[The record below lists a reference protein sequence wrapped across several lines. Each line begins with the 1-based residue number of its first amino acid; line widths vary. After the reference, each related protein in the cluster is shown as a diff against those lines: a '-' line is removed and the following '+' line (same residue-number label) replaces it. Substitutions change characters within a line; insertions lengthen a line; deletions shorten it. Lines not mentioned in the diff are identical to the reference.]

1 MRTPPVPIVLVV
13 EDHADTLDLIAE
25 MLGRLGY
32 QVRTAVTAAQAL
44 RSVAVDRPDAILLD
58 VKLPDAAGV
67 AGLEQLRRVLPAV
80 PIIMLTANTDA
91 AVARETLKRGAF
103 DYITKP
109 FDVDRVRSVLETALV
124 TSGS

>member
-1 MRTPPVPIVLVV
+1 MPIVLVV
-13 EDHADTLDLIAE
+13 EDHADTRELVAE
-25 MLGRLGY
+25 MLTRLSY
-32 QVRTAVTAAQAL
+32 QVRTAATAAQAL
-44 RSVAVDRPDAILLD
+44 RSVAAERPDAILLD

-67 AGLEQLRRVLPAV
+67 AGLEQLRKMLPAV

-91 AVARETLKRGAF
+91 VMARETLKRGAF

-109 FDVDRVRSVLETALV
+109 FDVDRLKSVLEAALA

>member
-1 MRTPPVPIVLVV
+1 MPIVLVV
-13 EDHADTLDLIAE
+13 EDHADTLDLVAE
-25 MLGRLGY
+25 MLGRLSY
-32 QVRTAVTAAQAL
+32 QVRTAVTAAQAV
-44 RSVAVDRPDAILLD
+44 RSVAAARPHAILLD

-103 DYITKP
+103 DYITKL
-109 FDVDRVRSVLETALV
+109 FDVDRVKSVLEAALA

>member
-1 MRTPPVPIVLVV
+1 MPIVLVV
-13 EDHADTLDLIAE
+13 EDHPDTLDLVAE
-25 MLGRLGY
+25 MLRRLGY
-32 QVRTAVTAAQAL
+32 QVRTAVTAEQAL
-44 RSVAVDRPDAILLD
+44 RSVAADRPDAILLD

-67 AGLEQLRRVLPAV
+67 AGLEQLRRVLPDV

-109 FDVDRVRSVLETALV
+109 FDVDRVRSVLEAALA

>member
-1 MRTPPVPIVLVV
+1 MPIVLVV

-25 MLGRLGY
+25 MLRRFGY
-32 QVRTAVTAAQAL
+32 QVRTAVTAAQAV
-44 RSVAVDRPDAILLD
+44 RSVAADRPDAILLD

-67 AGLEQLRRVLPAV
+67 AGLEQLRRVLPDV

-109 FDVDRVRSVLETALV
+109 FDVDRVRSVLEAALA

>member
-1 MRTPPVPIVLVV
+1 MPIVLVV

-25 MLGRLGY
+25 MLRRFSY
-32 QVRTAVTAAQAL
+32 QVRTAVTAAQAV
-44 RSVAVDRPDAILLD
+44 RSVAADRPDAILLD

-67 AGLEQLRRVLPAV
+67 AGLEQLRRVLPDV
-80 PIIMLTANTDA
+80 PVIMLTANTDA

-109 FDVDRVRSVLETALV
+109 FDVDRVRSVLEAALA

>member
-1 MRTPPVPIVLVV
+1 MPIVLVV

-25 MLGRLGY
+25 MLRRFSY
-32 QVRTAVTAAQAL
+32 QVRTAVTAGQAV
-44 RSVAVDRPDAILLD
+44 RSVAADRPDAILLD

-67 AGLEQLRRVLPAV
+67 AGLEQLRRVLPDV

-109 FDVDRVRSVLETALV
+109 FDVDRVRSVLEAALA

>member
-109 FDVDRVRSVLETALV
+109 VDVDRVRSVLETALV